1 MLPWLA
7 EWGFSHMFPPA
18 TILHSLLLFFL
29 LTLDRHKEGICWVCL
44 PSEVVRN
51 ERLLR
56 HGKVFITPHITESH
70 LLMEISASS
79 HVSKKKTKKKHDY
92 NFKNGSLISP
102 PNTLGFVSALKH
114 SLWCTVCVPHCGLF
128 GFHIYWTKLVSWIG
142 KKKRLF
148 ISLF

>member
-1 MLPWLA
+1 M
-7 EWGFSHMFPPA
+7 
-18 TILHSLLLFFL
+18 
-29 LTLDRHKEGICWVCL
+29 CL

-79 HVSKKKTKKKHDY
+79 HVSKKKKKHDY

-102 PNTLGFVSALKH
+102 PNTLGFVLVLKH
-114 SLWCTVCVPHCGLF
+114 SL
-128 GFHIYWTKLVSWIG
+128 
-142 KKKRLF
+142 
-148 ISLF
+148 